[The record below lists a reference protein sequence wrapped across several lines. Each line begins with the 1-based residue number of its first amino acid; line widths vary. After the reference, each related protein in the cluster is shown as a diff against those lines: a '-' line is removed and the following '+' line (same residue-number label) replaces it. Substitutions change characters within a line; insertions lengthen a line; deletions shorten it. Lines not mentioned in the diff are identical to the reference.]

1 MIADTRNT
9 EALILRRLATV
20 KNQVVGEAIGHDD
33 SHVSRIAANERGIRL
48 RELEAFF
55 KALGLRVIECDG
67 ATVTLPA
74 DELDALK
81 LFARKGL
88 SQ

>member
-20 KNQVVGEAIGHDD
+20 KNQAVGDAIGHDD
-33 SHVSRIAANERGIRL
+33 SHVSRIAANERGLRL

-74 DELDALK
+74 NELDALK
-81 LFARKGL
+81 LFARKAL
-88 SQ
+88 EN

>member
-20 KNQVVGEAIGHDD
+20 KNQAVGEAIGHDD
-33 SHVSRIAANERGIRL
+33 SHVSRIAANERGLRL

-74 DELDALK
+74 DEFDALK
-81 LFARKGL
+81 LFARKAL
-88 SQ
+88 EN

>member
-48 RELEAFF
+48 RELDAFL
-55 KALGLRVIECDG
+55 KTLGLRLIECDG
-67 ATVTLPA
+67 ETATLPR
-74 DELDALK
+74 DELEALK
-81 LFARKGL
+81 LFARKAL
-88 SQ
+88 EK